1 VIRLAVSVEGE
12 TEEEFVNG
20 SLAPHL
26 RFNDIYATPVLI
38 GRARRRASSGGN
50 VSIDRLANEMW
61 HLSKSFDAVTSLV
74 DFYGFR
80 GKGSKSQNELVEAI
94 RNRISQVHERSIL
107 PYVQLHE
114 FEGLLFSNVEAF
126 GQILPD
132 APVAE
137 LKSIRSE
144 FGTPEDINDHP
155 DTAPSKRIEA
165 LIPRYRKTLHGP
177 LVALEIGLRNMRTEC
192 PRFDTW
198 LGELE
203 ALGEFEPT
211 TAT

>member
-1 VIRLAVSVEGE
+1 MIRLAVSVEGE
-12 TEEEFVNG
+12 TEEEFVNE

-26 RFNDIYATPVLI
+26 RQNGVFPTPVLI
-38 GRARRRASSGGN
+38 GRARRPVRGGGN
-50 VSIDRLANEMW
+50 VSIDRLVEEMR

-80 GKGSKSQNELVEAI
+80 RKGSKLPKDLVEEI
-94 RNRISQVHERSIL
+94 RSRIGQFDEGSLL

-126 GQILPD
+126 VQVLPD

-137 LKSIRSE
+137 LKSIRSM

-155 DTAPSKRIEA
+155 DTAPSKRIQT

-177 LVALEIGLRNMRTEC
+177 LLALEIGLDAIRREC
-192 PRFDTW
+192 PRFDAW
-198 LGELE
+198 LGQLE
-203 ALGEFEPT
+203 ALGEFGP
-211 TAT
+211 AT